1 MAFTTLTVTML
12 SCMISLIIA
21 IVTGNYAGRNPDR
34 GMLEILVLSIVAI
47 PIVTVVL
54 SMPLYSLVVINDW
67 PVGPYVLPPLFAI
80 WTATV
85 IGGLLGFKSGMI
97 WNQGEQSCFYCLMS
111 VASVLAVITC
121 VFVLF
126 L

>member
-1 MAFTTLTVTML
+1 MI
-12 SCMISLIIA
+12 SCMISLIMA
-21 IVTGNYAGRNPDR
+21 IVAGNYSGRNPDK
-34 GMLEILVLSIVAI
+34 GIPLAFVLSIVII

-67 PVGPYVLPPLFAI
+67 PSVGPYVLPPPFAI
-80 WTATV
+80 WTAAGL
-85 IGGLLGFKSGMI
+85 GGILGFKSGTI
-97 WNQGEQSCFYCLMS
+97 WNQGEPSCFYCLMS
-111 VASVLAVITC
+111 VASVLAVISC

>member
-1 MAFTTLTVTML
+1 
-12 SCMISLIIA
+12 MISLIIA
-21 IVTGNYAGRNPDR
+21 IGTGNYTGRNPDR
-34 GMLEILVLSIVAI
+34 GMFEILVLSILAI

-67 PVGPYVLPPLFAI
+67 PTGPYVLPPLFAI
-80 WTATV
+80 WTVTV
-85 IGGLLGFKSGMI
+85 VGGFLGFKSGMI
-97 WNQGEQSCFYCLMS
+97 WNQGERSCFYCLMS